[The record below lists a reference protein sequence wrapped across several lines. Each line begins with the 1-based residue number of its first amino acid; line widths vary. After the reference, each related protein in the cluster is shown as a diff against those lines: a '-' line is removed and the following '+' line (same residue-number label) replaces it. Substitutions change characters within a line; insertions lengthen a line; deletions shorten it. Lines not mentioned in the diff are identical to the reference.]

1 MARFDTVVAGG
12 DLVIPYV
19 GTVRAD
25 LGIRDGRIAAIE
37 DVIPATDG
45 KQAIDA
51 RGRVVAPGAVDA
63 HFHIGIYRP
72 IEEDAESETRS
83 SLVGGVTS
91 VISYFRTG
99 SHYLNRSGS
108 YREILPEVIERTS
121 GHAYTDFAY
130 HIGIMEDAQLDEIDW
145 LVEQGIGSF
154 KFFMFYKGLNLEG
167 SSTDGSA
174 LTMSEN
180 YDLGHLYR
188 YMLRVQAAAARH
200 AQAGRISLSLHCE
213 QSELLRVFIE
223 EVQAKGIDGLEGY
236 HLARPP
242 LTERL
247 AISEAGVLIEATK
260 CPVNFLHLSSA
271 LAFQTADEFRR
282 SHPEADLRLE
292 TTLHHLSL
300 TWQTA
305 AGGLQG
311 KVNPPIREQADNDA
325 LWAAVMDGRID
336 HVVSDHA
343 CCFEEDKADLWGAK
357 AGFGGTALLYPV
369 LISDGYH
376 KRGLPLHRVAE
387 LVSASPAQ
395 TFGLYPRKG
404 TIAVGSDADLAIIDL
419 EKEQPITTD
428 VLLAAQDFTPFEGY
442 PVKGWPVMTIRRGEL
457 MYRDGEVVGGTTGE
471 FLRRPQALHAAQ
483 PAPTP
488 ATGVR

>member
-1 MARFDTVVAGG
+1 MARFDTVVTGG
-12 DLVIPYV
+12 DLVIPHV
-19 GTVRAD
+19 GTIRAD

-37 DVIPATDG
+37 DAIPSTEGD
-45 KQAIDA
+45 QVIDA

-108 YREILPEVIERTS
+108 YREILPQVIERTS
-121 GHAYTDFAY
+121 GHSYTDFSY
-130 HIGIMEDAQLDEIDW
+130 HIGIMEESQLDEIPW

-167 SSTDGSA
+167 SSTDGRA
-174 LTMSEN
+174 LTMAEN

-188 YMLRVQAAAARH
+188 YMVRVREAATRH
-200 AQAGRISLSLHCE
+200 AAAGRISLSLHCE
-213 QSELLRVFIE
+213 QSELLRIFIE
-223 EVQAKGIDGLEGY
+223 DVQAKGIDGLEGY

-247 AISEAGVLIEATK
+247 AISEAGVLIEATR

-282 SHPEADLRLE
+282 SHPDTDLRLE
-292 TTLHHLSL
+292 TTLHHLAL

-357 AGFGGTALLYPV
+357 AGFGGTALLYPL

-387 LVSASPAQ
+387 LVSASPARS
-395 TFGLYPRKG
+395 FGLYPRKG

-419 EKEQPITTD
+419 DKEQVITSEL
-428 VLLAAQDFTPFEGY
+428 LLAAQDFTPFEGY
-442 PVKGWPVMTIRRGEL
+442 AVKGWPVMTIRRGEL
-457 MYRDGEVVGGTTGE
+457 MYRDGAVLGGTTGE
-471 FLRRPQALHAAQ
+471 FLRRPHALDAAR
-483 PAPTP
+483 A
-488 ATGVR
+488 G